1 MLNAHYHFMAARKRY
16 IVVLM
21 SVAALPF
28 AIDWIVHV
36 PPKKRKLKLINRG
49 IKIGVASFISL
60 VASCYITKKGLARRI
75 DNK

>member
-16 IVVLM
+16 VVVLM

-28 AIDWIVHV
+28 VIDWIGIV
-36 PPKKRKLKLINRG
+36 PPSKKRKLNRG